1 MRYLKT
7 TLVFL
12 FTLLAAIEL
21 QAQESPTA
29 SGGEATGAG
38 GIVSYSVGQVVYT
51 TNTGANGSVSQGV
64 QQPYDIFTTVGINET
79 SINLEMN
86 VYPNPTSDYL
96 TLKVEVS
103 KGLSYQLFDMQ
114 GKLIENRKLK
124 ANNTIIQMEGL
135 PKATYFLKVTEES
148 QTVKTF
154 KIIKN

>member
-12 FTLLAAIEL
+12 FTLLAVIEL

-38 GIVSYSVGQVVYT
+38 GTMSYSVGQVVYT